1 MTAMV
6 DKSLLMFRGGIRT
19 ATKKLAD
26 GNEHQL
32 HYKAKT
38 PDEIAVFLGAQ
49 GRFTQDEAGDLARQR
64 TRAKFIASSLC
75 NEDGTPLMTEAEAM
89 LIPATLKPE
98 LCELIVVGSNE
109 IGDAG
114 KD

>member
-1 MTAMV
+1 MV
-6 DKSLLMFRGGIRT
+6 KELLLFRGGVRS

-26 GNEHQL
+26 GQEHTL
-32 HYKAKT
+32 YYKAKT
-38 PDEIAVFLGAQ
+38 PDEIAVFLGSQ
-49 GRFTQDEAGDLARQR
+49 SRFTNDETGDLARQK

-75 NEDGTPLMTEAEAM
+75 NEDGSPLLTESEAM
-89 LIPATLKPE
+89 MIPATLKPE

-114 KD
+114 KA